1 VKILVADT
9 ESSKRSKEQKSNKQY
24 AKLKKLIASA
34 MAKSKEKEA
43 EQANQEQSLHDF
55 LATFAGKHCENKR
68 KDLDEYRIDRGNS

>member
-1 VKILVADT
+1 
-9 ESSKRSKEQKSNKQY
+9 
-24 AKLKKLIASA
+24 